1 MYIPSQQCIML
12 VCMCSHQ
19 LLLLSVYIAD
29 ESSETYFLNE
39 RYHSGA
45 AFLVNNYSDFTSSA
59 RELFHRLR
67 RSSTQPW
74 VCVVSSGCEIG
85 IVVSKKCRS
94 GNKPIK
100 LPSSSAAGVKW
111 YIIIPVLHRKFLTLH
126 FVCFHIGITKVPVAC
141 PPPPSPPLCH
151 SRKHVM

>member
-1 MYIPSQQCIML
+1 MYIPSQLCIML

-45 AFLVNNYSDFTSSA
+45 AFLVNNYSDFTSSD
-59 RELFHRLR
+59 REVFHGLP
-67 RSSTQPW
+67 RSSRQPW

-85 IVVSKKCRS
+85 LFICKKCRS
-94 GNKPIK
+94 RMKFPQK
-100 LPSSSAAGVKW
+100 LIMHVGV
-111 YIIIPVLHRKFLTLH
+111 
-126 FVCFHIGITKVPVAC
+126 
-141 PPPPSPPLCH
+141 
-151 SRKHVM
+151 

>member
-1 MYIPSQQCIML
+1 MYIPSQLCIML

-45 AFLVNNYSDFTSSA
+45 AFLVNNYSDFTSSD
-59 RELFHRLR
+59 RELFHGLGN
-67 RSSTQPW
+67 SITQPW

-85 IVVSKKCRS
+85 IVVYKKCRS
-94 GNKPIK
+94 GMKPPQ
-100 LPSSSAAGVKW
+100 LPSSAGPGVKNQAEDD
-111 YIIIPVLHRKFLTLH
+111 K
-126 FVCFHIGITKVPVAC
+126 
-141 PPPPSPPLCH
+141 
-151 SRKHVM
+151 